1 MAIHSLEHLQAGS
14 VQSHNRK
21 VVIERGK
28 PPFVGMMLVGDQIR
42 NMPGQE
48 IEGVSCEVTRFVN
61 SNSRLHGSILC
72 ERRSLHEG
80 CSSLQELAEA
90 VEKTA
95 LFSPARPRRALSPT
109 LPLIAVQSIP
119 RDAPFAT
126 NAFSQ
131 RLALQH
137 TELSA
142 PQGLACCGLAQGC
155 SEQLYTV
162 WSLQLTKRL

>member
-61 SNSRLHGSILC
+61 SNSRLHGSILR

-80 CSSLQELAEA
+80 CSSLQELVEA
-90 VEKTA
+90 VENRTT
-95 LFSPARPRRALSPT
+95 LT
-109 LPLIAVQSIP
+109 LPLIAMQSIP

-126 NAFSQ
+126 GTFSH
-131 RLALQH
+131 LALQR
-137 TELSA
+137 TDLTGGKV
-142 PQGLACCGLAQGC
+142 PRIGC
-155 SEQLYTV
+155 LNSFYTV
-162 WSLQLTKRL
+162 WSLQLTKEVIDGKASVRHP

>member
-1 MAIHSLEHLQAGS
+1 MAVHSLEHLQAGS

-61 SNSRLHGSILC
+61 SNSRLLGSILR

-90 VEKTA
+90 VEN
-95 LFSPARPRRALSPT
+95 RPILTRPPSANIITHLPTDCCAINPPGRAVCL
-109 LPLIAVQSIP
+109 
-119 RDAPFAT
+119 
-126 NAFSQ
+126 
-131 RLALQH
+131 
-137 TELSA
+137 
-142 PQGLACCGLAQGC
+142 
-155 SEQLYTV
+155 
-162 WSLQLTKRL
+162 K